1 MLTESYHLPVMP
13 GEVEQYLIT
22 DEGGRYVDCTLGGGG
37 HSRYLL
43 ERHDRIEVIGL
54 DWDEDALGRAGEV
67 LAPFKLRF
75 RSFRENFRNMKAV
88 IEKNGLGP
96 VQGVLAD
103 LGVSS
108 WQLDNR
114 ERGFSFESSQLDMRM
129 DRRLAS
135 QAEDLIN
142 SLTADELADIFYQ
155 YGEERL
161 SRPIARAIVNERAK
175 ARITT
180 GMALAD
186 IVSRIKRRTGKT
198 HPATLVFQGL
208 RIAVNREMENLQ
220 QFLDEV
226 PQVLAPGGRVVVL
239 SYHSLEDRQVKN
251 SFRSKGA
258 EGRYR
263 VLTKKVVFPS
273 ETETKN
279 NPRSRSARLR
289 AAERI

>member
-1 MLTESYHLPVMP
+1 MITGSYHLPVMP
-13 GEVEQYLIT
+13 EEVEQFLIT
-22 DEGGRYVDCTLGGGG
+22 DEHGCYVDCTLGGGG

-43 ERHDRIEVIGL
+43 ERHEHIEIVGL
-54 DWDEDALGRAGEV
+54 DWDEDALRRADEV
-67 LAPFKLRF
+67 LSPHKSRF
-75 RSFRENFRNMKAV
+75 RSFRENFRNIRAV
-88 IEKNGLGP
+88 IEANRLAP

-108 WQLDNR
+108 WQLDSR
-114 ERGFSFESSQLDMRM
+114 ERGFSFESQQLDMRM
-129 DRRLAS
+129 DRRLAA

-142 SLTADELADIFYQ
+142 TLAADELADIFYQ

-161 SRPIARAIVNERAK
+161 SRLIARAIVSERAK

-186 IVSRIKRRTGKT
+186 IVSRVKKRTGKT
-198 HPATLVFQGL
+198 HPATLVFQAL

-220 QFLDEV
+220 QFLADV
-226 PQVLAPGGRVVVL
+226 PQVLAAGGRVVVL

-251 SFRSKGA
+251 SFRSRGA
-258 EGRYR
+258 EGTYR

-273 ETETKN
+273 ETETQN

-289 AAERI
+289 AAERL